1 MIQYPLKTSG
11 RHIVDSTGQRVK
23 LAGVN
28 VCAEF
33 DDMVPCSSDYVDRK
47 DLAALIASLGFNS
60 IRFNFA
66 LRMVTNDVQA
76 NPALLSANTDLIGA
90 STFEVYQEYVKAFT
104 DAGLM
109 VIPCCHVIWPGWCC
123 SEVDGQGLW
132 YNANWAPSK
141 FFDGWTKMATTFAS
155 NPLVIGYDL
164 KNEPRN
170 TTINGRTY
178 TPSWG
183 DGNYK
188 TDFHLA
194 YQTAANNVLS
204 VSSDK
209 LVICE
214 GLSYATNLRNV
225 RAHPVLPASNVVYSM
240 HDYSWFHPGGQSYT
254 DYQAQVDN
262 NGGYLL
268 TQNIAPVWFGEF
280 GMNASKPSNILNG
293 WAANWWDY
301 AANRDVDWCLW
312 HADSVMHKATEQTTN
327 KPKVQEGQWES
338 FSILATDYKGPSS
351 PTLLKQLKAIM

>member
-1 MIQYPLKTSG
+1 MTTYPLHTSG
-11 RHIVDSTGQRVK
+11 RNIVDNTGQRVK
-23 LAGVN
+23 LSGVN

-47 DLAALIASLGFNS
+47 DLASLIASLGFNS

-66 LRMVTNDVQA
+66 LRMVTDDVAA
-76 NPALLSANTDLIGA
+76 NPNLLSANTDLIGA

-132 YNANWAPSK
+132 YNSNWPPSK
-141 FFDGWTKMATTFAS
+141 FFDGWSKMATTFAG

-170 TTINGRTY
+170 CTINGTTY

-183 DGNYK
+183 DGNSK
-188 TDFHLA
+188 TDFQRA
-194 YQTAANNVLS
+194 YQTAANGILS

-209 LVICE
+209 LIICE
-214 GLSYATNLRNV
+214 GLSYATNLKSAK
-225 RAHPVLPASNVVYSM
+225 AHPVLPASNVVYSM
-240 HDYSWFHPGGQSYT
+240 HDYSWFHPGSQSYT
-254 DYQAQVDN
+254 DYAAQVDN

-280 GMNASKPSNILNG
+280 GMNASKPSNMFG
-293 WAANWWDY
+293 VWESNWWRY
-301 AANRDVDWCLW
+301 AKDRDLDWCIW
-312 HADSVMHKATEQTTN
+312 HADSVMHKATEQQTN
-327 KPKVQEGQWES
+327 KLHAEEGQWEA

-351 PTLLKQLKAIM
+351 RTLLNQLKSIM